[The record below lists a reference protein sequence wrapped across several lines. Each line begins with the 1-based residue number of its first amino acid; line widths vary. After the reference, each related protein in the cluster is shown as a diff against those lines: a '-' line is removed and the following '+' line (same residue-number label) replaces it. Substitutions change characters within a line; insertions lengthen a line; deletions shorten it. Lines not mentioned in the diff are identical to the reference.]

1 MGAEWKVTSEVRY
14 ELSEI
19 LRGPWRRE
27 PLTDKARA
35 LTRALVV
42 EAESRLEAEVPRGGV
57 WWKPMV
63 QCRTERKVKRL
74 RGARPRGELAVGS
87 EAQYPSGGVRK
98 GDGVG
103 TRFRVLTRGDLSA
116 SARAVA
122 AAAAMGREESDGREV
137 PAGRRKATVTGPR
150 VGEGRRP
157 RPVTWQANWGCSL
170 RQPKPRKG
178 PAAWRRRAKPLE
190 REDRCRS
197 QEAPLRVDCQR

>member
-1 MGAEWKVTSEVRY
+1 VRSAQRSSVNPRKPERSEGFGAPGMGAEWKVGSEVRY
-14 ELSEI
+14 EINEI

-42 EAESRLEAEVPRGGV
+42 EAESRLEAKVPRGGV

-87 EAQYPSGGVRK
+87 EAQYPSDGVRK

-116 SARAVA
+116 SVA
-122 AAAAMGREESDGREV
+122 KV
-137 PAGRRKATVTGPR
+137 ATVAMKNERT
-150 VGEGRRP
+150 
-157 RPVTWQANWGCSL
+157 T
-170 RQPKPRKG
+170 
-178 PAAWRRRAKPLE
+178 WRRDE
-190 REDRCRS
+190 RSRMV
-197 QEAPLRVDCQR
+197 A